1 MENKVL
7 FTESGNALVASLSG
21 EVDHHTARSV
31 REMID
36 NELFKYKPQRLILD
50 FSALKF
56 MDSSGIALIIGRSEV
71 CSGIGAT
78 LVLSGLSE
86 MQKKLIRLSGV
97 EKIKNISIISE

>member
-1 MENKVL
+1 MENMVL
-7 FTESGNALVASLSG
+7 FTEQGRALIASLGG
-21 EVDHHTARSV
+21 EIDHHTARSV
-31 REMID
+31 REVID
-36 NELFKYKPQRLILD
+36 KELFKYKPERLILD

-71 CSGIGAT
+71 CSGIGAA

-97 EKIKNISIISE
+97 EKIKNISILSE